1 MLKGATFT
9 IHHIFHTKDISM
21 HIMYTNILYRIE
33 RFHKGKLISKKSNI
47 FEWFKD
53 AKA

>member
-21 HIMYTNILYRIE
+21 HIMYTNILFRIE
-33 RFHKGKLISKKSNI
+33 RFHKGKLISKKTNI
-47 FEWFKD
+47 FVWFKD